1 MEHPSND
8 DQCKSSVVVTYGNQV
23 TDKVKE
29 RSRDQREP
37 LPGEPKCVICNR
49 YGEYICDQTDDDI
62 CSLECKQTVLCRVA
76 NTQLP
81 VNLPPPKR
89 LTATD
94 ECFYVR
100 DSGSQ
105 SGSVFFSSDQTELL
119 RSRLEIHV
127 KGDLVPPPIL
137 SFSSCNF
144 PQKLLQN
151 IEAAGFEM
159 PTPVQMQAIPAALS
173 GKSLLVSAETG
184 SGKTASFLVPI
195 VYLCANFRFEQFRDR
210 KKPLAMVL
218 TPTRELCIQ
227 VEEQAK
233 LLGKGLPFKTALVV
247 GGDAMA
253 RQLHRIQQGV
263 ELIVGTPGRLID
275 LLTKNDIQL
284 DDVKIF
290 GLDEVDCM
298 FQRGFRDQCDK
309 NLKTD
314 DDIMMNGTHSVGE
327 CSSSTSLSSQQDVED
342 DCMIAVVLSEEYAKL
357 DGAVARRLSNLAPVP
372 HIPRINSYIPNI
384 SDASLDHQRLLQRLH
399 VYGLYEVKVSGDGN
413 CQFRALSDQ
422 MYKSPEYHKH
432 VRKEIVKQ
440 LKDYHS
446 LYEGYVPMK
455 YKRYYK
461 KMAKSGEWG
470 DHVTL
475 QAAADKF
482 EAKICL
488 LTSFRDTCFIEIMP
502 QYQPPKRELWLSF
515 WSEVHYN
522 SLYEIRDA
530 PIQQKPRRKHWL
542 F

>member
-1 MEHPSND
+1 
-8 DQCKSSVVVTYGNQV
+8 
-23 TDKVKE
+23 
-29 RSRDQREP
+29 
-37 LPGEPKCVICNR
+37 
-49 YGEYICDQTDDDI
+49 
-62 CSLECKQTVLCRVA
+62 
-76 NTQLP
+76 
-81 VNLPPPKR
+81 
-89 LTATD
+89 
-94 ECFYVR
+94 
-100 DSGSQ
+100 
-105 SGSVFFSSDQTELL
+105 
-119 RSRLEIHV
+119 
-127 KGDLVPPPIL
+127 
-137 SFSSCNF
+137 
-144 PQKLLQN
+144 
-151 IEAAGFEM
+151 
-159 PTPVQMQAIPAALS
+159 
-173 GKSLLVSAETG
+173 
-184 SGKTASFLVPI
+184 
-195 VYLCANFRFEQFRDR
+195 
-210 KKPLAMVL
+210 
-218 TPTRELCIQ
+218 
-227 VEEQAK
+227 
-233 LLGKGLPFKTALVV
+233 
-247 GGDAMA
+247 
-253 RQLHRIQQGV
+253 
-263 ELIVGTPGRLID
+263 
-275 LLTKNDIQL
+275 
-284 DDVKIF
+284 
-290 GLDEVDCM
+290 
-298 FQRGFRDQCDK
+298 
-309 NLKTD
+309 
-314 DDIMMNGTHSVGE
+314 MMNGTHSVGE

-357 DGAVARRLSNLAPVP
+357 DGAVARRLSNITKKSPM

-440 LKDYHS
+440 LKDYRS

-530 PIQQKPRRKHWL
+530 PVQQKPRRKHWL